1 MNPEIIICPNC
12 EFEIPLNEVLT
23 HQIEDSRKKELQ
35 IVRNG

>member
-1 MNPEIIICPNC
+1 MNPEIIICPNY

-23 HQIEDSRKKELQ
+23 HQIEDSRKKEHQ